1 MVRVSVVFTGSV
13 LRARRVIPP
22 RAFRVVVWL
31 VDQFV
36 CLRVGQISL
45 EISSLRASYYYG
57 SGFWFL
63 VSKYITIMCVRVYYY
78 IIVIVNIILRFV

>member
-1 MVRVSVVFTGSV
+1 VVFTGSV

-45 EISSLRASYYYG
+45 EISSLSARLTTTALVF
-57 SGFWFL
+57 GFL
-63 VSKYITIMCVRVYYY
+63 CQNTIQLCVCVCIITS
-78 IIVIVNIILRFV
+78 